1 MKTEKDLSRRNF
13 LKGSI
18 LGAGALT
25 TGFGAGLVLPGKA
38 HAAPPV
44 LPLPFCL
51 DSAGNPSST
60 PNASNIPVLDPDDVR
75 VKAWYYYNPTSA
87 GGMQQG

>member
-38 HAAPPV
+38 HAAPPA

-51 DSAGNPSST
+51 DSGGNPTTT
-60 PNASNIPVLDPDDVR
+60 PALTNTPVLDPNDVR
-75 VKAWYYYNPTSA
+75 AMAWWYYNPTPCGA
-87 GGMQQG
+87 KQG